1 MSTTTADT
9 NTTASTKPAAGDDAG
24 FETASESTQTTDLV
38 RVYLTSIGKVKLL
51 TAEQEVDLARR
62 IEAGLYAE
70 QLLADPKRRFG
81 EAKRRDLRAVA
92 KDGQAAKKHL
102 LEANLRLVVSV
113 AKRYTGHGLS
123 FLDLIQEGNLGLVRA
138 VEKFDYAKGFK
149 FSTYAT
155 WWIRQAIS
163 RAMADSGRSIRL
175 PVHLAE
181 QVNRV
186 VRTRRRLQQELTQE
200 PSIEEIAAE
209 LDITPAKVAQL
220 LDHSRDIMSL
230 DQTVGADEDAAF
242 GDFIEDT
249 DTPAAEDL
257 VDFDMMRDDVRKVV
271 EGLDEREQRLV
282 ARRFGLNGE
291 KPYTLEQIGKEFG
304 MSRER
309 VRQIERQT
317 MAKLRTPERS
327 GALKAYL
334 R

>member
-1 MSTTTADT
+1 MSVTTPD
-9 NTTASTKPAAGDDAG
+9 NPTTELTEKDLDQSHETLAS
-24 FETASESTQTTDLV
+24 TDLV

-51 TAEQEVDLARR
+51 NAEQEVDLARR

-70 QLLADPKRRFG
+70 QLLADPRRRFG
-81 EAKRRDLRAVA
+81 DKKRRALRAVA
-92 KDGQAAKKHL
+92 VDGQAAKSHL

-186 VRTRRRLQQELTQE
+186 VRTRRRMHQELGQE
-200 PSIEEIAAE
+200 PTIEALAEE
-209 LDITPAKVAQL
+209 LDLTPEKVTQL
-220 LDHSRDIMSL
+220 LEHSRDVMSL
-230 DQTVGADEDAAF
+230 DQTVGTDEDAAL

-249 DTPAAEDL
+249 DSPAAEE
-257 VDFDMMRDDVRKVV
+257 VVSFDMMRHDVRKVV
-271 EGLDEREQRLV
+271 EGLDERERALV
-282 ARRFGLNGE
+282 ARRFGLDGQ

-327 GALKAYL
+327 AGLRDYL
-334 R
+334 V

>member
-1 MSTTTADT
+1 MSVTTTNPNKD
-9 NTTASTKPAAGDDAG
+9 NTETDLDQSHETLAS
-24 FETASESTQTTDLV
+24 TDLV

-70 QLLADPKRRFG
+70 QLLADRRRRFG
-81 EAKRRDLRAVA
+81 EKKRRALHEVA
-92 KDGQAAKKHL
+92 RDGQAAKAHL

-186 VRTRRRLQQELTQE
+186 IRTRRRMHQELGQDPT
-200 PSIEEIAAE
+200 IEAIAEE
-209 LDITPAKVAQL
+209 LDLTPEKVTQL
-220 LDHSRDIMSL
+220 LEHSRDVMSL
-230 DQTVGADEDAAF
+230 DQTVGTDEDAAL

-249 DTPAAEDL
+249 DSPDAED
-257 VDFDMMRDDVRKVV
+257 VVSFDMMRQDVRKVV
-271 EGLDEREQRLV
+271 AGLDDREKALV
-282 ARRFGLNGE
+282 SRRFGLDGQ

-327 GALKAYL
+327 GGLREYL
-334 R
+334 S